1 MELTAPETDD
11 DTSLFSLALALIT
24 LSPILL
30 MASYAALAVQTREFL
45 IITMWIGQVACELL
59 NWVIKRIIKEER
71 PIGNGYGFPSS
82 HSQYMAYFATFLI
95 CHLYVR
101 HRFSSAGYPLLDGL
115 WRVVVYTGVLAWAG
129 LVAYSRYYL
138 GYHNARQ
145 IIWGLSIGSFLG
157 LALYVVSELVPR
169 CWPSS
174 YLGRTKIW
182 LLSNPVSTWLEI
194 RDGWAVWPDAG
205 RESEWVRWR
214 KRWEEERRGREA
226 KRTQ

>member
-1 MELTAPETDD
+1 MACGGLCWGV
-11 DTSLFSLALALIT
+11 SLGWARCVFT
-24 LSPILL
+24 VRFV
-30 MASYAALAVQTREFL
+30 ASIYVHVRYTNFL
-45 IITMWIGQVACELL
+45 CG
-59 NWVIKRIIKEER
+59 
-71 PIGNGYGFPSS
+71 
-82 HSQYMAYFATFLI
+82 
-95 CHLYVR
+95 
-101 HRFSSAGYPLLDGL
+101 
-115 WRVVVYTGVLAWAG
+115 
-129 LVAYSRYYL
+129 RYYL

-157 LALYVVSELVPR
+157 VALYVVSELIPR

-214 KRWEEERRGREA
+214 MRWEEERRGREA